1 MGHLVLL
8 WNIARNCTPASSLP
22 SHSVVAGGTDDKR
35 WMIQLKK
42 KKKQKGRKMSPV
54 LEKKLKLYLFTDG
67 ESSSV
72 GLNDS
77 TLLPQMLGKK
87 GLFISII
94 KPYLNYFNHLFGVSV
109 YNKMNHLKPLELN
122 SQKTALSKVDWK
134 FKLCVE

>member
-1 MGHLVLL
+1 M
-8 WNIARNCTPASSLP
+8 
-22 SHSVVAGGTDDKR
+22 VAGGTDDKR

-42 KKKQKGRKMSPV
+42 KKQKGRKMSRV

-122 SQKTALSKVDWK
+122 SQKTALSKVD
-134 FKLCVE
+134 